1 MKTIFFI
8 LFINFIVLL
17 DFFLGTWSLGKKK
30 PFPYTQVQRQRL
42 FIKEQS
48 SEADRRV
55 SPQPLFYTNL
65 DGVISRFNLRK
76 FSELPHHLIKAER
89 FEDLFTQV
97 LFNYEWLHGKLSAF
111 PLEFLLSDF
120 QVGMSRFYFSITAE
134 LKKIF

>member
-1 MKTIFFI
+1 MNTIFFI

-76 FSELPHHLIKAER
+76 FSELPHHLIKAKR

-120 QVGMSRFYFSITAE
+120 QVGI
-134 LKKIF
+134 